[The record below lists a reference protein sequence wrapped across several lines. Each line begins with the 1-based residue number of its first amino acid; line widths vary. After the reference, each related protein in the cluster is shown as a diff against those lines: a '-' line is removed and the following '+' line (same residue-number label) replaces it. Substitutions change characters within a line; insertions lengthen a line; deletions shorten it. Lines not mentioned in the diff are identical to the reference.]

1 MTFDGTAKW
10 FWSETSYIELI
21 ALYVH
26 PKNSNHLRSHS
37 RAIMALHHS
46 RFKGWKT
53 KQAEFFALDKFTLQ
67 NLSTNLG
74 VCKPTCLYFL
84 CITSEVKQYYLS
96 YRPRKECSISQFFK
110 TNCTQSIFRTINHG
124 LLAKTFT
131 VKKFPKSPIRP
142 AGSHIWRAPNLQWT
156 LIELL
161 FNVIKY
167 LTHGPQP
174 SATKTLWKS

>member
-21 ALYVH
+21 TLYVH

-46 RFKGWKT
+46 RFKAWKT

-96 YRPRKECSISQFFK
+96 YRPRTECSSSQIFK
-110 TNCTQSIFRTINHG
+110 TNCTQSILTTIKHG
-124 LLAKTFT
+124 LLAKPF
-131 VKKFPKSPIRP
+131 KKFPKLPVRP
-142 AGSHIWRAPNLQWT
+142 AGSYFWRVPNLQWT
-156 LIELL
+156 SIELRFNIIKDLLSL
-161 FNVIKY
+161 FFY
-167 LTHGPQP
+167 LRV
-174 SATKTLWKS
+174 L